1 MIVLVIHQFAVHRE
15 YVRRKLAET
24 TFDASHVGIC
34 HCISAVVAV
43 ITIPLPLLVSRIRP
57 TPLAQI
63 GSFDIVA
70 KYVFPAW
77 FALVAV
83 CFLFFETRKQYRRY
97 FSKGRAKILGVV
109 EIVNEA
115 YVQSTEDSKER
126 LMPRTQVLPIYT
138 FVEFNEKVCQGSAT

>member
-1 MIVLVIHQFAVHRE
+1 MLGFVTVCPPESCL
-15 YVRRKLAET
+15 
-24 TFDASHVGIC
+24 
-34 HCISAVVAV
+34 AV
-43 ITIPLPLLVSRIRP
+43 IRMPLSVLISRVRP

-109 EIVNEA
+109 EIVNET
-115 YVQSTEDSKER
+115 YGQSAEGPKER

-138 FVEFNEKVCQGSAT
+138 VVEFNEKVYQGSATSSPSSKSH